1 MSPMNA
7 QRTSLIT
14 ESMALEELLKN
25 YHTSIGTG
33 VLLSTLRNYLQLLS
47 RVYLI
52 RYRMLY
58 GALMAEWH
66 DNDKQ
71 TDRQTDTFLN
81 AGRMM

>member
-47 RVYLI
+47 RVI
-52 RYRMLY
+52 S
-58 GALMAEWH
+58 
-66 DNDKQ
+66 N
-71 TDRQTDTFLN
+71 
-81 AGRMM
+81 